1 MRGSMI
7 KTEQAQY
14 AITNII
20 QAIRAAC
27 SCLIEKREFLEGEAK
42 TNQANEDAAT
52 SIAIINLRIDTLAKI
67 ELKLLAPLID
77 EYKCMEEPIEHHKSG
92 RLLKM
97 SESRHADFIGSI
109 MQGLE

>member
-1 MRGSMI
+1 MI
-7 KTEQAQY
+7 QTEQAQY
-14 AITNII
+14 VITNII
-20 QAIRAAC
+20 QSIREAC
-27 SCLIEKREFLEGEAK
+27 SCLIEKRELLEGEVKA
-42 TNQANEDAAT
+42 NQSGEDVAT

-77 EYKCMEEPIEHHKSG
+77 EYKSIEEPIEHHEPG

-97 SESRHADFIGSI
+97 FERRQADFIGSM